1 MTEDQGL
8 ENEPSGAEPARRRTG
23 FLRRAAAGLLVAVL
37 LAALV
42 VGWLRLQDRQE
53 LVDAGREA
61 EAAARAA
68 VTNMLTYDYRH
79 LDEDFAWVERDG
91 TDAFVEAFQASADNV
106 REIADATSAVSTATI
121 VRSGVHVED
130 GDQASA
136 LVVAD
141 SDITKATGLPIQNR
155 WFVSVTLVNEDG
167 RWLVDAI
174 ELL

>member
-1 MTEDQGL
+1 MTDPGL

-23 FLRRAAAGLLVAVL
+23 VLRRAVVAVL
-37 LAALV
+37 VVALVAALL

-53 LVDAGREA
+53 LVDAGRKA

-68 VTNMLTYDYRH
+68 VTNMLTYDHRT
-79 LDEDFAWVERDG
+79 LDEDFAWVEQDG
-91 TDAFVEAFQASADNV
+91 TDAFVEAFQTSAVNV
-106 REIADATSAVSTATI
+106 REIAEATSAVSTATI

-130 GDQASA
+130 GDEASA

-155 WFVSVTLVNEDG
+155 WFVSVAMVYQDG